1 MIHGNFKDVIARSP
15 CIFAIGVAGDSGS
28 GKTTFTG
35 AIREIFGE
43 DLVSSISLDG
53 YHRYDRCERSDL
65 GITPLSPDANRIDRI
80 ERDLKSLKRGEGI
93 EKPVY
98 NHGTGT
104 FDPPVPFTPKKI
116 LILEGLHTLFT
127 SELRNLLDFTLFVDP
142 DEEVKRF
149 WKMKRDTG
157 DRGYRTVEV
166 EGELA
171 GRAVDYKEYI
181 APQRQFADAVISAGF
196 SRVRKGT
203 GGLEEPVPGHPP
215 PDPGRRRGSGT
226 SSSPSIFSHLLS
238 LSDRHF
244 LMEFRLEELDGREM
258 GALTFDGE
266 LPYALIRRLETAV
279 ERQTGVHPIPIFEH
293 RSTVTAGEIVQL
305 ILAWQDHQPADRDRE
320 RAYNYH
326 LYYI

>member
-1 MIHGNFKDVIARSP
+1 MIHGNFKEVIARSP

-43 DLVSSISLDG
+43 DLVSSFSLDD
-53 YHRYDRCERSDL
+53 YHRYDRGERRNL

-80 ERDLKSLKRGEGI
+80 ERDLESLKRGEGI

-127 SELRNLLDFTLFVDP
+127 PELRSLLDFTLFVDP
-142 DEEVKRF
+142 DREVKQF

-157 DRGYRTVEV
+157 DRGYQTDEV
-166 EGELA
+166 EGELE
-171 GRAVDYKEYI
+171 GRAADYREYI

-196 SRVRKGT
+196 SRYGREL
-203 GGLEEPVPGHPP
+203 GGSRNLYQVTLLQTRPEERIR
-215 PDPGRRRGSGT
+215 DIEL
-226 SSSPSIFSHLLS
+226 SIDLSHLLS
-238 LSDRHF
+238 LSDSTF

-266 LPYALIRRLETAV
+266 LPYALIRRLEAAV
-279 ERQTGVHPIPIFEH
+279 ERQTGVHPIRIFEH
-293 RSTVTAGEIVQL
+293 RSSVTAGEIVQL
-305 ILAWQDHQPADRDRE
+305 ILAWRIINRRIAVESCH
-320 RAYNYH
+320 
-326 LYYI
+326 

>member
-1 MIHGNFKDVIARSP
+1 MIHKNFKEVIARSP

-43 DLVSSISLDG
+43 DLVSSFSLDD
-53 YHRYDRCERSDL
+53 YHRYDRGERRNL
-65 GITPLSPDANRIDRI
+65 GITPLSPDANRIDQI
-80 ERDLKSLKRGEGI
+80 ERDLESLKRGEGI

-127 SELRNLLDFTLFVDP
+127 PELRSLLDFTLFVDP
-142 DEEVKRF
+142 DEEVKQF

-157 DRGYRTVEV
+157 DRGYRSNEV
-166 EGELA
+166 EGELE
-171 GRAVDYKEYI
+171 GRGADYREHI

-196 SRVRKGT
+196 SRYGREL
-203 GGLEEPVPGHPP
+203 GGSRNLYQVTLLQTR
-215 PDPGRRRGSGT
+215 PDERIRDIEL
-226 SSSPSIFSHLLS
+226 SIDLSHLLS
-238 LSDRHF
+238 LSDRNF

-266 LPYALIRRLETAV
+266 LPYALIRRLEAAV
-279 ERQTGVHPIPIFEH
+279 ERQTGVHPIRIFEH
-293 RSTVTAGEIVQL
+293 RSSVTAGEIVQL
-305 ILAWQDHQPADRDRE
+305 ILAWRIINRRIAIE
-320 RAYNYH
+320 AC
-326 LYYI
+326 

>member
-1 MIHGNFKDVIARSP
+1 MNHGNFKEVIARSP

-43 DLVSSISLDG
+43 DLVSSFSLDD
-53 YHRYDRCERSDL
+53 YHRYDRGERRDL
-65 GITPLSPDANRIDRI
+65 GITPLSPDANRIDLI
-80 ERDLKSLKRGEGI
+80 ERDLENLKKGGGI

-98 NHGTGT
+98 NHGKGT
-104 FDPPVPFTPKKI
+104 FDAPVPFTPKKI

-127 SELRNLLDFTLFVDP
+127 PRLRSLLDFTLFVDP
-142 DEEVKRF
+142 DENVKRF

-157 DRGYRTVEV
+157 DRGYRQKEV
-166 EGELA
+166 EGELKA
-171 GRAVDYKEYI
+171 RARDYREFI
-181 APQRQFADAVISAGF
+181 APQRQFADAVISVGF
-196 SRVRKGT
+196 SRYGKELGGT
-203 GGLEEPVPGHPP
+203 RNLYQVTLLQTRPEERIR
-215 PDPGRRRGSGT
+215 DIEL
-226 SSSPSIFSHLLS
+226 SIDLSHLLS

-279 ERQTGVHPIPIFEH
+279 ERQTGVHPIRIFEN
-293 RSTVTAGEIVQL
+293 RSSVTAGEIVQL
-305 ILAWQDHQPADRDRE
+305 ILAWRIINRRIAVESCH
-320 RAYNYH
+320 
-326 LYYI
+326 

>member
-1 MIHGNFKDVIARSP
+1 MIHKNFKEVIARSP

-43 DLVSSISLDG
+43 DLVSSFSLDD
-53 YHRYDRCERSDL
+53 YHRYDRGERRNL
-65 GITPLSPDANRIDRI
+65 GITPLSPDANRIDQI
-80 ERDLKSLKRGEGI
+80 ERDLESLKRGEGI

-127 SELRNLLDFTLFVDP
+127 PELRSLLDFTLFVDP
-142 DEEVKRF
+142 DEEVKQF

-157 DRGYRTVEV
+157 DRGYRSNEV
-166 EGELA
+166 EGELE
-171 GRAVDYKEYI
+171 GRAADYREHI

-196 SRVRKGT
+196 SRYGREL
-203 GGLEEPVPGHPP
+203 GGSRNLYQVTLLQTR
-215 PDPGRRRGSGT
+215 PDERIRDIEL
-226 SSSPSIFSHLLS
+226 SIDLSHLLS
-238 LSDRHF
+238 LSDRNF

-266 LPYALIRRLETAV
+266 LPYALIRRLEAAV
-279 ERQTGVHPIPIFEH
+279 ERQTGVHPIRIFEH
-293 RSTVTAGEIVQL
+293 RSSVTAGEIVQL
-305 ILAWQDHQPADRDRE
+305 ILAWRIINRRIAIEARC
-320 RAYNYH
+320 
-326 LYYI
+326 

>member
-43 DLVSSISLDG
+43 DLVSSFSLDD
-53 YHRYDRCERSDL
+53 YHRYDRGERKDFR
-65 GITPLSPDANRIDRI
+65 ITPLSPDANRIDCI
-80 ERDLKSLKRGEGI
+80 ERDLVSLKRGERI

-98 NHGTGT
+98 NHGTGR
-104 FDPPVPFTPKKI
+104 FDRPVPFTPKKI

-127 SELRNLLDFTLFVDP
+127 PGLRSLLDFTLFVDP
-142 DEEVKRF
+142 DEEVKRS
-149 WKMKRDTG
+149 WKVKRDTG
-157 DRGYRTVEV
+157 DRGYRTDEV

-171 GRAVDYKEYI
+171 GRAVDYREYI

-196 SRVRKGT
+196 SRYGREL
-203 GGLEEPVPGHPP
+203 GGSRNLYQVTLFQTRPEERIR
-215 PDPGRRRGSGT
+215 DIEL
-226 SSSPSIFSHLLS
+226 SIDLSHLLS

-266 LPYALIRRLETAV
+266 LPYALIRRLEAAV
-279 ERQTGVHPIPIFEH
+279 ERQTGVHPIRIFEH
-293 RSTVTAGEIVQL
+293 RSSVTAGEIVQL
-305 ILAWQDHQPADRDRE
+305 ILAWRIINRRIAIE
-320 RAYNYH
+320 AC
-326 LYYI
+326 L

>member
-1 MIHGNFKDVIARSP
+1 MIHGNFKEVIARSP

-43 DLVSSISLDG
+43 DLVSSFSLDD
-53 YHRYDRCERSDL
+53 YHRYDRGERRNL

-80 ERDLKSLKRGEGI
+80 ERDLESLKRGEGI

-104 FDPPVPFTPKKI
+104 FDPPVFFTPKKI

-127 SELRNLLDFTLFVDP
+127 PELRGLLDFTLFVDP
-142 DEEVKRF
+142 DEEVKQF

-157 DRGYRTVEV
+157 DRGYRTDEV
-166 EGELA
+166 EGELE
-171 GRAVDYKEYI
+171 GRAADYREYI

-196 SRVRKGT
+196 SRYGREL
-203 GGLEEPVPGHPP
+203 GGSRNLYQVTLLQTRPEERIR
-215 PDPGRRRGSGT
+215 DIEL
-226 SSSPSIFSHLLS
+226 SIDLSHLLS
-238 LSDRHF
+238 LSDSTF

-266 LPYALIRRLETAV
+266 LPYALIRRLEAAV
-279 ERQTGVHPIPIFEH
+279 ERQTGVHPIRIFEH
-293 RSTVTAGEIVQL
+293 RSSVTAGEIVQL
-305 ILAWQDHQPADRDRE
+305 ILAWRIINRRIAVEGCH
-320 RAYNYH
+320 
-326 LYYI
+326 

>member
-43 DLVSSISLDG
+43 DLVSSISLDD
-53 YHRYDRCERSDL
+53 YHRYDRGERKDL
-65 GITPLSPDANRIDRI
+65 RITPLSPDANRIDRI
-80 ERDLKSLKRGEGI
+80 ERDLVILKRGERI

-127 SELRNLLDFTLFVDP
+127 SGLRSLLDFTLFVDP
-142 DEEVKRF
+142 EEEVKRF
-149 WKMKRDTG
+149 WKVKRDTG
-157 DRGYRTVEV
+157 DRGYRSDEV
-166 EGELA
+166 EGELP
-171 GRAVDYKEYI
+171 GRAADYREYV

-196 SRVRKGT
+196 SRYGKDL
-203 GGLEEPVPGHPP
+203 GGLRNLYQVTLLQTRPEERIR
-215 PDPGRRRGSGT
+215 DIEL
-226 SSSPSIFSHLLS
+226 SIDLSHLLS

-266 LPYALIRRLETAV
+266 LPYALIRRLEAAV
-279 ERQTGVHPIPIFEH
+279 ERQTGVHPIRIFEH
-293 RSTVTAGEIVQL
+293 RSSVTAGEIVQL
-305 ILAWQDHQPADRDRE
+305 ILAWRIINRRIAVE
-320 RAYNYH
+320 VY
-326 LYYI
+326 

>member
-43 DLVSSISLDG
+43 DLVSSISLDD
-53 YHRYDRCERSDL
+53 YHRYDRGERKDL
-65 GITPLSPDANRIDRI
+65 RITPLSPDANRIDRI
-80 ERDLKSLKRGEGI
+80 ERDLVILKRGERI

-127 SELRNLLDFTLFVDP
+127 PGLRSLLDFTLFVDP
-142 DEEVKRF
+142 EEEVKRF
-149 WKMKRDTG
+149 WKVKRDTG
-157 DRGYRTVEV
+157 DRGYRSDEV
-166 EGELA
+166 EGELP
-171 GRAVDYKEYI
+171 GRAADYREYV

-196 SRVRKGT
+196 SRYGKDL
-203 GGLEEPVPGHPP
+203 GGSRNLYQVTLLQTRPEERIR
-215 PDPGRRRGSGT
+215 DIEL
-226 SSSPSIFSHLLS
+226 SIDLSHLLS

-266 LPYALIRRLETAV
+266 LPYALIRRLEAAV
-279 ERQTGVHPIPIFEH
+279 ERQTGVHPIRIFEH
-293 RSTVTAGEIVQL
+293 RSSVTAGEIVQL
-305 ILAWQDHQPADRDRE
+305 ILAWRIINRRIAVE
-320 RAYNYH
+320 VY
-326 LYYI
+326 

>member
-1 MIHGNFKDVIARSP
+1 MARGNFKDVIALSP

-43 DLVSSISLDG
+43 DLVSSFSLDD
-53 YHRYDRCERSDL
+53 YHRYDRDKRRDL
-65 GITPLSPDANRIDRI
+65 GITPLSPDANRIDQI
-80 ERDLKSLKRGEGI
+80 ERDLASLKRGERI

-104 FDPPVPFTPKKI
+104 FDAPIPFNPKKI
-116 LILEGLHTLFT
+116 LILEGLHPLFT
-127 SELRNLLDFTLFVDP
+127 PGLRNLLDFTLFVDP
-142 DEEVKRF
+142 DEDVKRL

-157 DRGYRTVEV
+157 DRGYRSEEV

-171 GRAVDYKEYI
+171 ARAADYEKYI
-181 APQRQFADAVISAGF
+181 APQRRYADAVISAGF
-196 SRVRKGT
+196 SRYGEDLGASRNLYQVTLLQTRP
-203 GGLEEPVPGHPP
+203 EERIR
-215 PDPGRRRGSGT
+215 DIEL
-226 SSSPSIFSHLLS
+226 SIDLSHLLS

-244 LMEFRLEELDGREM
+244 LMEFRLEEVDGREM

-279 ERQTGVHPIPIFEH
+279 ERQTGVHPIRIFEH

-305 ILAWQDHQPADRDRE
+305 ILAWRIINRRIAVE
-320 RAYNYH
+320 SCE
-326 LYYI
+326 